1 MKYQKN
7 INYYQQEIIVFYL
20 VECILQ
26 TIMDFKICSFIN
38 ILKYKNTSTEYI
50 ISWKSK
56 EIYNYKLIGLNIFFY
71 LTKNSLKENRNTIS

>member
-1 MKYQKN
+1 M
-7 INYYQQEIIVFYL
+7 

-71 LTKNSLKENRNTIS
+71 LTKNILKENRNTIS

>member
-1 MKYQKN
+1 M
-7 INYYQQEIIVFYL
+7 

-38 ILKYKNTSTEYI
+38 TLKYKNTSTEYI

-56 EIYNYKLIGLNIFFY
+56 EIYNYKLIGLNVFFY
-71 LTKNSLKENRNTIS
+71 LTKNILKENRNTIS

>member
-7 INYYQQEIIVFYL
+7 INYYQQKIIVFYL
-20 VECILQ
+20 VESILQ

-71 LTKNSLKENRNTIS
+71 LTKNILKENRNTIS

>member
-1 MKYQKN
+1 M
-7 INYYQQEIIVFYL
+7 

-56 EIYNYKLIGLNIFFY
+56 EIYNYKLIGLNISFY
-71 LTKNSLKENRNTIS
+71 LTKNILKENRNTIS